1 MCRMQSSGAGNP
13 SLVGVW
19 PAFQQSQQ
27 LHLQQQAQLSHR
39 RPQYGTAR
47 RRYKYE
53 TRLGKGQHGGTMYR
67 ARCERGK
74 LWAIE
79 VISDPTRCTAAAALA
94 KQYLLAQDEPGMQS
108 KVADVAAHQCTGDID
123 LCVPEEM
130 YTDAKTGAWCIVSK
144 LPKESMRQRILS
156 DASYGL
162 ETVLNWARQ
171 LTSSLA
177 GTSKQ
182 EREVV
187 TLDNVFL
194 DEADCVLV
202 GDFLPSASYT
212 PSTLSSEDEEEGE
225 GGEEEEADKE
235 KEREKLEAGALKR
248 WSGKKEQGE
257 DEVAAGLV
265 EVKAPLHATDVGGGR
280 EEAGERGREDDA
292 GVEVPQDEALS
303 TTDRPFYPCVGG
315 REKIKKARSSWYS
328 GAKGSRKGRVSPETG
343 AEKASATS
351 VTLPLSREEELRR
364 WGVLMFQVVT
374 KSILPGDVEA
384 ARRQILAMAEAER
397 DECEEPLT
405 VRQAI
410 LDLLYKQLDLGG
422 ASTLR
427 NAICHSG
434 SSSELASL
442 AAASFMSLAKA
453 ITDAVLGEGGEKAEY
468 DVGRILR
475 RSLSRQSS
483 QTLRDEKEEQDGP
496 MPVPGRLSRPPSVLG
511 PDARVDQLPL
521 SAPQGQ
527 DYHPATRSILAALQ
541 QTRDVKM
548 RHRALV
554 ALGKLGGKAAVPDVV
569 LALGEILEKASDPVC
584 RRLAAWTVG
593 SMGSASPSRVEGA
606 AVSLIRALGDEEAS
620 VRAAAAW
627 ALGNLGN
634 ICEEKGALAT
644 LLHRSVKDA
653 DPQVRDMAV
662 KSLARVGRV
671 TGKRRRAV
679 GEDGGD
685 GPALG
690 GRSKTHAKRRSC
702 SLAAATLSMEM
713 ASISG
718 GPGGF
723 GDFLRASP
731 TVVGLHHFRAFQS
744 SSGGYRS
751 DRQGEEKRGTG
762 HGPVEDAKK
771 VSAQEVK
778 AAGLYMQLPQP
789 SC

>member
-1 MCRMQSSGAGNP
+1 
-13 SLVGVW
+13 
-19 PAFQQSQQ
+19 
-27 LHLQQQAQLSHR
+27 
-39 RPQYGTAR
+39 
-47 RRYKYE
+47 
-53 TRLGKGQHGGTMYR
+53 
-67 ARCERGK
+67 
-74 LWAIE
+74 
-79 VISDPTRCTAAAALA
+79 
-94 KQYLLAQDEPGMQS
+94 
-108 KVADVAAHQCTGDID
+108 
-123 LCVPEEM
+123 
-130 YTDAKTGAWCIVSK
+130 
-144 LPKESMRQRILS
+144 
-156 DASYGL
+156 
-162 ETVLNWARQ
+162 
-171 LTSSLA
+171 
-177 GTSKQ
+177 
-182 EREVV
+182 
-187 TLDNVFL
+187 
-194 DEADCVLV
+194 
-202 GDFLPSASYT
+202 
-212 PSTLSSEDEEEGE
+212 
-225 GGEEEEADKE
+225 
-235 KEREKLEAGALKR
+235 
-248 WSGKKEQGE
+248 
-257 DEVAAGLV
+257 
-265 EVKAPLHATDVGGGR
+265 
-280 EEAGERGREDDA
+280 
-292 GVEVPQDEALS
+292 
-303 TTDRPFYPCVGG
+303 
-315 REKIKKARSSWYS
+315 
-328 GAKGSRKGRVSPETG
+328 
-343 AEKASATS
+343 
-351 VTLPLSREEELRR
+351 
-364 WGVLMFQVVT
+364 
-374 KSILPGDVEA
+374 
-384 ARRQILAMAEAER
+384 MAEAER